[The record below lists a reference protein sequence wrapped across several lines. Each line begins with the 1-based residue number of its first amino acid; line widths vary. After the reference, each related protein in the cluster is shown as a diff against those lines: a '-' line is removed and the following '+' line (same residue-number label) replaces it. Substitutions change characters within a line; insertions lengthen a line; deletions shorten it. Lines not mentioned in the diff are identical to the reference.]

1 MNNINSELSTV
12 LNSLVRV
19 IEQESDLTEHAH
31 CQLDKLGGEIVL
43 LEDVVESSQKRRLA
57 KEIMNKVLELI

>member
-1 MNNINSELSTV
+1 
-12 LNSLVRV
+12 V

-31 CQLDKLGGEIVL
+31 SQLDKFGGEIVL